1 MWQNKMKS
9 SILLLRDCLCLNL
22 ASKPLQFLL
31 PSIGKLQRLF
41 KAINIFWNCWCLKF
55 EWLIQ
60 THEERDKILWTQS
73 IHVAFIIFGY
83 MLLSKASCWIF
94 FGKHSTG
101 WISQTSKW
109 CVFHQ
114 LLLNH
119 CAFIKAFDNFNC
131 NYLFNDAS
139 SVLWNF

>member
-1 MWQNKMKS
+1 ML
-9 SILLLRDCLCLNL
+9 LLLRDCLCLNL
-22 ASKPLQFLL
+22 SNKPLQICCHL
-31 PSIGKLQRLF
+31 GKLQRLL
-41 KAINIFWNCWCLKF
+41 KAVHNLSNLLELLMLKV
-55 EWLIQ
+55 WKTRMSTNTLQ
-60 THEERDKILWTQS
+60 NKERDNILWTQS
-73 IHVAFIIFGY
+73 VHVAFIIFGY

-131 NYLFNDAS
+131 NYLFNDAI
-139 SVLWNF
+139 SVPRNL

>member
-1 MWQNKMKS
+1 MKEKIHFIVFLNLVILIINLKIIIS
-9 SILLLRDCLCLNL
+9 HKLSKLLLLGTWKTC
-22 ASKPLQFLL
+22 
-31 PSIGKLQRLF
+31 
-41 KAINIFWNCWCLKF
+41 INPGLK
-55 EWLIQ
+55 
-60 THEERDKILWTQS
+60 ERDKILWTQS
-73 IHVAFIIFGY
+73 VHVAFIIFGY

-139 SVLWNF
+139 WVLRNF